1 MLFGFMYGQ
10 IMFSFFCIGMGGKK
24 CIQVAWFFKIWITYL
39 KRAAVETI
47 ALKNHITEQHVFD
60 LMYGQIMMVVLQ
72 WHVRSIF
79 HVAWFRLN
87 HLTLFFKKKP
97 NVHSSASAQKL
108 CWPLATKC
116 ISVSAQNIFGYSQ
129 TQLASSRTHYY
140 NTICF
145 LLQKNAYYL
154 TPL

>member
-1 MLFGFMYGQ
+1 M
-10 IMFSFFCIGMGGKK
+10 
-24 CIQVAWFFKIWITYL
+24 
-39 KRAAVETI
+39 ETI

-72 WHVRSIF
+72 WHVRSGF
-79 HVAWFRLN
+79 HVAWFHLN
-87 HLTLFFKKKP
+87 HLTLLKKSQTFTV
-97 NVHSSASAQKL
+97 VHPRKKL